1 MQACEKL
8 LLVWNYTTPSA
19 PTVGICHT
27 VVMEILRLLLTLT
40 SFRWRNTTRIIN
52 FFLAGGGEGEKGNYI
67 KESRQI
73 IKTQLG
79 ILKIV
84 IYGFTKMQVKHFNE
98 RQQKLED
105 SFTNFNDVASTSDA
119 CTYR

>member
-1 MQACEKL
+1 
-8 LLVWNYTTPSA
+8 
-19 PTVGICHT
+19 
-27 VVMEILRLLLTLT
+27 
-40 SFRWRNTTRIIN
+40 
-52 FFLAGGGEGEKGNYI
+52 LAGGGEGEKGNYI